1 MRSLHGAADL
11 VNSFRQVAVD
21 QASAQGRRF
30 DLAQACQEIAATMMK
45 QVSMAGHTLVLQ
57 VPEGIAMNSFPGPL
71 GQVLINF
78 VNNSLLHAFDAPG
91 GRMVL
96 AASTP
101 EAGRVRIEFRD
112 DGRGIAPEHIGRV
125 FEPFFTTRMGSGGTG
140 LGLNIVYNIV
150 TTLLGGAIH
159 LESVH
164 GAGAVFVLDLPLVAA
179 AANQAT
185 SLEGSP

>member
-1 MRSLHGAADL
+1 
-11 VNSFRQVAVD
+11 
-21 QASAQGRRF
+21 
-30 DLAQACQEIAATMMK
+30 
-45 QVSMAGHTLVLQ
+45 
-57 VPEGIAMNSFPGPL
+57 
-71 GQVLINF
+71 
-78 VNNSLLHAFDAPG
+78 
-91 GRMVL
+91 
-96 AASTP
+96 
-101 EAGRVRIEFRD
+101 
-112 DGRGIAPEHIGRV
+112 V